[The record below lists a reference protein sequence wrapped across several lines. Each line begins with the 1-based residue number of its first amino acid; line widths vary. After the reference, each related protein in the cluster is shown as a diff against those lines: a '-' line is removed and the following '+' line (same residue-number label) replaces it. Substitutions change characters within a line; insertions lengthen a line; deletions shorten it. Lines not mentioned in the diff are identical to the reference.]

1 MEVVHYTDP
10 DGQDLFDKW
19 FHTLRD
25 KKAVARITSRA
36 ERLELGLFG
45 DCRYLKGGISELRID
60 LGPGYRIYFA
70 KIGISSILLL
80 CGGTKRTQ
88 KKDIEVAE
96 RRLKNWLS
104 QQPD

>member
-10 DGQDLFDKW
+10 DGQDLIDKW
-19 FHTLRD
+19 FRTLRD
-25 KKAVARITSRA
+25 IKAAARIETRIG
-36 ERLELGLFG
+36 RLELGLLG
-45 DCRYLKGGISELRID
+45 DCKYLKGGVSELRID
-60 LGPGYRIYFA
+60 HGPGYRIYFA

>member
-10 DGQDLFDKW
+10 DGQNLIDKW
-19 FHTLRD
+19 FHSLRD
-25 KKAVARITSRA
+25 KKAAARIATRIS
-36 ERLELGLFG
+36 RLELGLFG
-45 DCRYLKGGISELRID
+45 DCKYLEGGVSELRID
-60 LGPGYRIYFA
+60 HGPGYRIYFA

-80 CGGTKRTQ
+80 CGGNKSTQ

-96 RRLKNWLS
+96 RRLKNWLK

>member
-1 MEVVHYTDP
+1 MEVVHYTDL
-10 DGQDLFDKW
+10 DGQDLIDKW
-19 FHTLRD
+19 FRTLRD
-25 KKAVARITSRA
+25 KKAAARIEIRIG
-36 ERLELGLFG
+36 RLELGLFG
-45 DCRYLKGGISELRID
+45 DCRYLKGGVSELRID
-60 LGPGYRIYFA
+60 HGPGYRIYFA

>member
-1 MEVVHYTDP
+1 MEVVHYTDL
-10 DGQDLFDKW
+10 DGRNLIDRW

-25 KKAVARITSRA
+25 KRAITRIVTRI
-36 ERLELGLFG
+36 ERLECGLFG
-45 DCRYLKGGISELRID
+45 DCKYIRGGVSELRID
-60 LGPGYRIYFA
+60 YGPGYRIYFA

-80 CGGTKRTQ
+80 CGGNKSTQ